1 MIAVGILSAWLVLT
15 AAGFL
20 GLSVLARAGEREELE
35 ANRALSELRPATLAE
50 TRPPIPQALL
60 R

>member
-1 MIAVGILSAWLVLT
+1 MIAVSILSTWLILT

-20 GLSVLARAGEREELE
+20 GLSFLANAGEREELE
-35 ANRALSELRPATLAE
+35 ASRALSELRPSTLAE
-50 TRPPIPQALL
+50 ARPTIPQALL